1 MPTYSVLRMQGTLTL
16 KGDVEM
22 EYRIEEKQDINLDR
36 DSYY

>member
-1 MPTYSVLRMQGTLTL
+1 MPTYFVLRMQGTLTL

-22 EYRIEEKQDINLDR
+22 EYRIEEKQDLNLDM